1 MSFQDNYTQL
11 PPGLDPSNLARLA
24 QMANQRAQAAQQAQ
38 EQELPP
44 EPPPQPGRQQD
55 QKDQQRA
62 SETEGTSADTSTEP
76 AADTSTGPADEPVT
90 EPPAEPPQP
99 PQQMARLDPATG
111 RVMVPQLQH
120 RNDPYVP
127 VSARPR
133 AEWGGDWWPIAAF
146 ATNSSMQFGP
156 FMPSPME
163 AYGVIRGAGAQLAQW
178 GAPGYGQNYGQA
190 SIMAQ
195 MMGPWLDALTG
206 GRFTKGF
213 NAARMGTLK
222 MQREQM
228 MLNQAQALQQHKQF
242 LLGANEIFGMY
253 EFGGSDK
260 EESEHKMED
269 YLIQSGHQN
278 LINMLHTKGMSG
290 VMKYLEWEDQK
301 YRDGL
306 AAHTSIKKATGDT
319 DADKDRAF
327 EGEAGGDPDSPEARA
342 RKAETFGPDIGRTGP
357 GTPSA
362 PEAPKTPPL
371 GESGDINAE
380 LKKAMPG
387 ATDKEVEAAR
397 AVASG
402 EEMPDVSDAKQ
413 ARINAL
419 ASKIRGG
426 IKQIAEQ
433 PAAPG
438 DIAAEQAKIDRIK
451 KIDFGKGSMLD
462 SIIHYKQDPD
472 KLPIKGREKLLE
484 LAHSIRHNYDPGK
497 YKAVEQFSLPS
508 SVENRTVSRAS
519 GMLQGYVSVLRALK
533 PFEEGQKI
541 PSNVVQAWVAGHWS
555 GDPKYYELESA
566 IAQMGQETSAV
577 TTGGVPRQGLT
588 KMLLNEVSRTA
599 SPAQIR
605 SALLTHMRN
614 GWAFIDGYQ
623 RQYDN
628 LTGGGDFVPGLGG
641 RDNWNLFSSIL
652 RMNPYTGEVPE
663 DAPDELR
670 DVGKPYTERSG
681 RIKTN
686 PYEDFRPPRSDHVP
700 DIRRYIKEHQN
711 DKDPAVRADVE
722 RFKRM
727 IGGTLHLPR
736 MIPEGKSPADAVD

>member
-1 MSFQDNYTQL
+1 M
-11 PPGLDPSNLARLA
+11 
-24 QMANQRAQAAQQAQ
+24 
-38 EQELPP
+38 
-44 EPPPQPGRQQD
+44 
-55 QKDQQRA
+55 
-62 SETEGTSADTSTEP
+62 
-76 AADTSTGPADEPVT
+76 
-90 EPPAEPPQP
+90 
-99 PQQMARLDPATG
+99 
-111 RVMVPQLQH
+111 
-120 RNDPYVP
+120 
-127 VSARPR
+127 
-133 AEWGGDWWPIAAF
+133 
-146 ATNSSMQFGP
+146 
-156 FMPSPME
+156 
-163 AYGVIRGAGAQLAQW
+163 
-178 GAPGYGQNYGQA
+178 
-190 SIMAQ
+190 
-195 MMGPWLDALTG
+195 
-206 GRFTKGF
+206 
-213 NAARMGTLK
+213 
-222 MQREQM
+222 
-228 MLNQAQALQQHKQF
+228 
-242 LLGANEIFGMY
+242 
-253 EFGGSDK
+253 GGS
-260 EESEHKMED
+260 E
-269 YLIQSGHQN
+269 
-278 LINMLHTKGMSG
+278 
-290 VMKYLEWEDQK
+290 
-301 YRDGL
+301 YRDSL
-306 AAHTSIKKATGDT
+306 AAHTSLKRATGDT

-342 RKAETFGPDIGRTGP
+342 RKAETFGPDAGRTGP
-357 GTPSA
+357 GRPEA
-362 PEAPKTPPL
+362 PEAPKTPAL

-387 ATDKEVEAAR
+387 ATDREVEAAR
-397 AVASG
+397 AVAGG

-519 GMLQGYVSVLRALK
+519 GMLQGYVSVLRALR

-605 SALLTHMRN
+605 AALLTHMRN

-663 DAPDELR
+663 DAPDELK

-686 PYEDFRPPRSDHVP
+686 PYEDFRPPRSDHIP

-711 DKDPAVRADVE
+711 DRDPAVRADVE

-736 MIPEGKSPADAVD
+736 MIPAGRTQPMPLTDEELLKLYGGRRDKKAGGDPAPEDKPAAAATEEKPFNPDDYWWERSGKGMRKAVAGAVTGIPRAVNAGIGLFSPDLQETLGDLAEKVPGVKSLEDFAQQPSESWAETIGGLGASTMMAVGGAPAKAATALPGVFQAGQGFGKHRSRATRSAAHAKPACRPLGCRPDHPPRQVRRQQRRPDRRRPVRRRPQGLRAHRPQSRRERTGKARARGADGGNRRGGRSGDRSAKPRCRSCCRRGWRCCRARSLSFRPKPGRAVHGRGRPGCRAWLSGL